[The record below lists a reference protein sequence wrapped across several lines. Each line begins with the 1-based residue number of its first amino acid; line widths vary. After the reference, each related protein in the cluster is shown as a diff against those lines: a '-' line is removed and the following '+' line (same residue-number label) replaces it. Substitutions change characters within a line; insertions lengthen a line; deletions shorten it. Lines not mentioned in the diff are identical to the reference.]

1 MAYIK
6 CLSKCTGGEDCRC
19 NGAIHHELHLC
30 HDKTCV
36 CHTAR
41 RYGVELVLD
50 GAGREYY
57 VPTGARLVRK
67 VREVTA

>member
-6 CLSKCTGGEDCRC
+6 CSAKCTGGADCRC
-19 NGAIHHELHLC
+19 NGAVPHTLHLC

-41 RYGVELVLD
+41 RYGVELVHD

-67 VREVTA
+67 VREQQP

>member
-6 CLSKCTGGEDCRC
+6 CLSKCTGGADCRC
-19 NGAIHHELHLC
+19 NGAVPHTLHLC

-41 RYGVELVLD
+41 RYGVELVHD
-50 GAGREYY
+50 GAGREFY

-67 VREVTA
+67 VQEQQP